1 MIVNT
6 DTTTTRWAL
15 STDSLRVRRL
25 RLRFALSEPT
35 ARAIAGLAY
44 PEARQ

>member
-1 MIVNT
+1 MHLT
-6 DTTTTRWAL
+6 STHSMRWAL
-15 STDSLRVRRL
+15 STDPLRVRRL